1 MQSVGDQ
8 FYAEI
13 QLRPIVESAGCA
25 DPQITWAG
33 QVTGRGLAKREF
45 EQKLKEQVGGSPKC
59 QIPIEFLVKLI
70 VNNRNEVKLE

>member
-13 QLRPIVESAGCA
+13 QLRSIVESAGCA

-45 EQKLKEQVGGSPKC
+45 EQKLKEQVGGWIS
-59 QIPIEFLVKLI
+59 
-70 VNNRNEVKLE
+70 

>member
-33 QVTGRGLAKREF
+33 QVTRRGLAKREF
-45 EQKLKEQVGGSPKC
+45 EQKLKEQVGWIS
-59 QIPIEFLVKLI
+59 
-70 VNNRNEVKLE
+70 

>member
-25 DPQITWAG
+25 DPPITCAG
-33 QVTGRGLAKREF
+33 QGTRRGHAKREF
-45 EQKLKEQVGGSPKC
+45 EQKLKEQVGGWIS
-59 QIPIEFLVKLI
+59 
-70 VNNRNEVKLE
+70 